1 MQIDTEAV
9 ALDKINVTVLNAF
22 LKGEKGDTGET
33 GATGPQ
39 GIQGIQGV
47 QGPKGDT
54 GEKGDKG
61 DAFEYNDFTP
71 EQLELLR
78 GPQGV
83 QGMQGPQGEK
93 GENGAKGDKGETG
106 DVGPRGP
113 QGIQGIQGI
122 QGEKGD
128 KGDKGDAFTYADFT
142 PAQLEALRGPQGIQG
157 IQGPKG
163 DTGDTGATGE
173 QGPKGDTG
181 ATGPANN
188 LTIGTVESGTT
199 ADATI
204 TGTTPNQVLNLV
216 LPKGDKGDKGD
227 TGPQGPTPD
236 LSNYLEKTGGTITG
250 NLTVNNQ
257 LNAKSDVNINTG
269 TDIATTKK
277 VIKIGRK
284 CTLNN
289 NLPTYEWIYINQD
302 GTGAWELRRQN
313 TDNPQPYVRLNI
325 APTGLRIA
333 YSGSYNDSIVDGQY
347 INVLDED
354 NYENIIKNK
363 FYDKNQVDN
372 LVKGAGF
379 TYVPYNETL
388 IVEDLEVGTYISEY
402 GTFSLKREN
411 SQTIKNIETLD
422 GKIYITKRFEDA
434 EDGEM
439 FGIFVKS
446 NLCIT
451 GILKISEAPEGW
463 DTMASFYEGTI
474 NFQYDPPK
482 CYEAPTND
490 YHLVN
495 KEYVDKGET
504 TLLDSQKD
512 NAGTYTLSDSIASYK
527 FLDIYYQT
535 GSGSFVK
542 RVYNNYATTKTI
554 QIAED
559 FIGIASNQAFP
570 TKYFINLLFNGT
582 SIQIVNMGQYNDGA
596 NNGEYNYSEQ
606 TNGDAGVF
614 LTKIVGYTA

>member
-1 MQIDTEAV
+1 MQVDLEQLKA
-9 ALDKINVTVLNAF
+9 KEINVNVSNVF
-22 LKGEKGDTGET
+22 LKGDKGDTGAT
-33 GATGPQ
+33 GPQGPQ
-39 GIQGIQGV
+39 GIQGIQGETGP
-47 QGPKGDT
+47 QGEKGEK
-54 GEKGDKG
+54 GEKGDPFTY
-61 DAFEYNDFTP
+61 DDFTA
-71 EQLELLR
+71 EQLETIR

-83 QGMQGPQGEK
+83 QGIPGPQGEK
-93 GENGAKGDKGETG
+93 GEKGEKGETG
-106 DVGPRGP
+106 ATGATGATGPQGEKGDTGPQGP

-122 QGEKGD
+122 PGAKGEKGD
-128 KGDKGDAFTYADFT
+128 PGEKGEKGDTGATG
-142 PAQLEALRGPQGIQG
+142 PQGEQGPQGIQG
-157 IQGPKG
+157 L
-163 DTGDTGATGE
+163 
-173 QGPKGDTG
+173 KGDTG

-250 NLTVNNQ
+250 SLNINNQ

-289 NLPTYEWIYINQD
+289 SLPTYEWIYINQD

-347 INVLDED
+347 ISVLDED

-402 GTFSLKREN
+402 GTFNLKREN
-411 SQTIKNIETLD
+411 SQTIENIETLD

-439 FGIFVKS
+439 FGIFVKN

-463 DTMASFYEGTI
+463 GTMVGFYEGTI
-474 NFQYDPPK
+474 NFAYEPPK
-482 CYEAPTND
+482 CYEAPTDD

-495 KEYVDKGET
+495 KEYVDKGEIS
-504 TLLDSQKD
+504 LLDSQKD

-535 GSGSFVK
+535 PSGSFVK
-542 RVYNNYATTKTI
+542 RVYNNNATTKTI

-559 FIGIASNQAFP
+559 FVVIASNQAIP
-570 TKYFINLLFNGT
+570 TKYFIKLSFNGT
-582 SIQIVNMGQYNDGA
+582 SMQIVNMGQYNDGA

-614 LTKIVGYTA
+614 LTNIVGYTA

>member
-1 MQIDTEAV
+1 MQVDLEQLKA
-9 ALDKINVTVLNAF
+9 KEINVNVSNVF
-22 LKGEKGDTGET
+22 LKGDKGDTGATGPQGPQGIQGIQGETGPQGEKGEKGEKGDPFTYDDFTAEQLETIRGPQGVQGIPGPQGEKGEKGDTGET
-33 GATGPQ
+33 GATGA
-39 GIQGIQGV
+39 
-47 QGPKGDT
+47 T
-54 GEKGDKG
+54 G
-61 DAFEYNDFTP
+61 AT
-71 EQLELLR
+71 
-78 GPQGV
+78 
-83 QGMQGPQGEK
+83 GPQGEK
-93 GENGAKGDKGETG
+93 GDTG
-106 DVGPRGP
+106 PQGP

-122 QGEKGD
+122 QGAKGEKGD
-128 KGDKGDAFTYADFT
+128 PGEKGEKGDTGATG
-142 PAQLEALRGPQGIQG
+142 PQGEQGPQGIQG
-157 IQGPKG
+157 L
-163 DTGDTGATGE
+163 
-173 QGPKGDTG
+173 KGDTG

-250 NLTVNNQ
+250 SLTINNQ

-289 NLPTYEWIYINQD
+289 NLPTFEWIYINQD
-302 GTGAWELRRQN
+302 GTGAWELRRVN
-313 TDNPQPYVRLNI
+313 SDNPQPYVRLNI

-402 GTFSLKREN
+402 GTFNLKREN

-422 GKIYITKRFEDA
+422 GKIYIIKRFEDA

-439 FGIFVKS
+439 FGIFVNN

-463 DTMASFYEGTI
+463 GTTAGFYEGTI
-474 NFQYDPPK
+474 NFAYQPPK
-482 CYEAPTND
+482 CYEAPTDD

-495 KEYVDKGET
+495 KEYVDKGKT
-504 TLLDSQKD
+504 VLLDSQKD

-535 GSGSFVK
+535 PSGSFVK
-542 RVYNNYATTKTI
+542 RVYNNNATTKTI

-559 FIGIASNQAFP
+559 FVVIASNQANP
-570 TKYFINLLFNGT
+570 TKYFIKLSFNGT
-582 SIQIVNMGQYNDGA
+582 SMQIVNMGQINDGA

-614 LTKIVGYTA
+614 LTNIIGYTA